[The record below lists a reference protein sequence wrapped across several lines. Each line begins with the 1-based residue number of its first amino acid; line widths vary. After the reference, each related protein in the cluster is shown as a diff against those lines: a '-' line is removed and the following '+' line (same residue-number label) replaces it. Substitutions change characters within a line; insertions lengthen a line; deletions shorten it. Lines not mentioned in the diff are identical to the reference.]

1 MADILTTLHANK
13 RPDLIL
19 YPQIKSDN
27 IPAEA
32 ISYDKL
38 DNDVIKLLPIVIES
52 TDNPTKLLK
61 YIMIDGIIYEI

>member
-1 MADILTTLHANK
+1 MADIITTLHANK

-19 YPQIKSDN
+19 YPQIKADN
-27 IPAEA
+27 IPTEA

-38 DNDVIKLLPIVIES
+38 DDDVINLLPIVIES
-52 TDNPTKLLK
+52 TDNPTTLLK

>member
-1 MADILTTLHANK
+1 MVDIITTLHANK
-13 RPDLIL
+13 RNDIIIFPM
-19 YPQIKSDN
+19 IKADN

-38 DNDVIKLLPIVIES
+38 DNDVIKLLPKVIES
-52 TDNPTKLLK
+52 TDNPTTLLK

>member
-1 MADILTTLHANK
+1 MADIITTLHANK
-13 RPDLIL
+13 RPDLLL

-38 DNDVIKLLPIVIES
+38 DDDVINLLPIVIES
-52 TDNPTKLLK
+52 TDNPTTLLK

>member
-1 MADILTTLHANK
+1 MTDIITTLHANK
-13 RPDLIL
+13 RPDLLL
-19 YPQIKSDN
+19 YPQIKADN

-38 DNDVIKLLPIVIES
+38 DDDVINLLPIVIES
-52 TDNPTKLLK
+52 TDKPTTLLK

>member
-1 MADILTTLHANK
+1 MADIITTLHANK

-19 YPQIKSDN
+19 LPQIKADN

-38 DNDVIKLLPIVIES
+38 DDDVIKLLPRVIES
-52 TDNPTKLLK
+52 TDNPTTLLK

>member
-1 MADILTTLHANK
+1 MADIITTLHANK

-19 YPQIKSDN
+19 YPQIKADN
-27 IPAEA
+27 IPAES

-38 DNDVIKLLPIVIES
+38 DDDIIKLLPIVIDS
-52 TDNPTKLLK
+52 TDNPTILLK

>member
-1 MADILTTLHANK
+1 MVEIITILHANK
-13 RPDLIL
+13 RPDLLL
-19 YPQIKSDN
+19 YPQIKADN

-38 DNDVIKLLPIVIES
+38 DDDVINLLPIVIES
-52 TDNPTKLLK
+52 TDNPTTLLK

>member
-1 MADILTTLHANK
+1 MVEIITTLHANK
-13 RPDLIL
+13 RPDIIL
-19 YPQIKSDN
+19 YPQIKADN

-38 DNDVIKLLPIVIES
+38 DDDVINLLPIVIES
-52 TDNPTKLLK
+52 TDNPTTLLK

>member
-1 MADILTTLHANK
+1 MADIITTLHANK
-13 RPDLIL
+13 RPDLLL
-19 YPQIKSDN
+19 YPQIKADN

-38 DNDVIKLLPIVIES
+38 DNDVINLLPIVIES
-52 TDNPTKLLK
+52 TYNPTTLLK

>member
-1 MADILTTLHANK
+1 MADIITTLHANK

-19 YPQIKSDN
+19 FPQIKADN
-27 IPAEA
+27 IPAKT

-38 DNDVIKLLPIVIES
+38 DDDVIKLLPKVIES
-52 TDNPTKLLK
+52 TDNPTTLLK

>member
-1 MADILTTLHANK
+1 MTEIITTLHANK

-19 YPQIKSDN
+19 YPQIKADN

-38 DNDVIKLLPIVIES
+38 DEDVIKLLPKVIES
-52 TDNPTKLLK
+52 TDDSATLLK